1 MNMDLLGPNAV
12 RARIQELQ
20 SRMGQTDQRVFEE
33 YLGAPSAPNKT
44 KPQGLSGAISTSG
57 SSPQEIVDGFKPLL
71 TGFETSPAAS
81 TEIKSLIKKVA
92 REEGVDEVLF
102 EALVGKES
110 SFNPMARSKDG
121 AMGLTQLMPGTA
133 AELRVENPFDPEQ
146 NLRGGAK
153 YLAQQ
158 IMRFGDARLA
168 LAAYNAGPGAVIKA
182 GNQVPNYRETRKYVD
197 DIMRVVEARSR

>member
-1 MNMDLLGPNAV
+1 MNMDLLGPNAI
-12 RARIQELQ
+12 RARIQELRA
-20 SRMGQTDQRVFEE
+20 RMGQTDQRSFED
-33 YLGAPSAPNKT
+33 YLGAPSAPNQV
-44 KPQGLSGAISTSG
+44 KPSGLTGVISSGG
-57 SSPQEIVDGFKPLL
+57 SAPQEILDGFKPLSGDL
-71 TGFETSPAAS
+71 
-81 TEIKSLIKKVA
+81 EINPSAPSEIRSLIKKVA
-92 REEGVDEVLF
+92 REQGVDEVLF

-110 SFNPMARSKDG
+110 GFDPMARSKVG

-133 AELRVENPFDPEQ
+133 AELGVTNPFDPEQ

-158 IMRFGDARLA
+158 IMKFGDARLA

-182 GNQVPNYRETRKYVD
+182 GNQVPNYKETKKYVD